1 MMVQDAIQTA
11 LIILGLPFTIYG
23 AYYII
28 IGVMGLFKSK
38 AYPQAPPQKKFAAVI
53 ASRNEAGVVGNLI
66 DSLKEQHYPKALYD
80 IYVLPNNCTD
90 NTEEVT
96 LAHGAK
102 TFHCSA
108 AVHSKGGALEEF
120 FDHTFAHNDVYDAF
134 CIFDADNL
142 VQQDFFQAMNNAMCA
157 GVEIGQGYRESKN
170 PKT

>member
-23 AYYII
+23 VYYVI

-38 AYPQAPPQKKFAAVI
+38 EYPQAPPQKKFAAVI
-53 ASRNEAGVVGNLI
+53 AARNEAGVVGNLI
-66 DSLKEQHYPKALYD
+66 DSLKEQHYPKELYD

-90 NTEEVT
+90 NTEEVA

-102 TFHCSA
+102 TFHCSS

-120 FDHTFAHNDVYDAF
+120 FDRMDVPVPQVFEQSHANTTSLF
-134 CIFDADNL
+134 TISSARLRIEF
-142 VQQDFFQAMNNAMCA
+142 MRRTHS
-157 GVEIGQGYRESKN
+157 I
-170 PKT
+170 